1 MVKSSLSIRTKRILF
16 LCVFLILITA
26 AFFAYKIFGF
36 LSGIQDTTLFPPT
49 SNPTATKPE
58 APPVWT
64 GTERVNILLMGV
76 DKREMRPH
84 ELPRSDSMML
94 VSIDPQKKTYDLFSI
109 MRDTLVRIPGHGKTR
124 VNEALAYGGPELAME
139 TVSDFV
145 GQPVH
150 YYLITDFEGFKSL
163 IDAVGGVEID
173 VEKNMRYHD
182 PTDKGK
188 YDINLKKGLQ
198 HLDGEKALQYAR
210 FRHDATSD
218 YTRTERQRKL
228 LSALATEL
236 KSTTT
241 IFQIPKILDSVQPYI
256 QTNLAT
262 LDMIKLGSLGMSLK
276 QSGEGGHQLPPMHM
290 FQEANVPGK
299 GAVLL
304 PSEKDV
310 IKYVDEQL
318 NESNVVEDKE
328 GKQEDPSNTH
338 QDSSIKHAS

>member
-16 LCVFLILITA
+16 LCVFLLLITA
-26 AFFAYKIFGF
+26 VFFAYKIFGF
-36 LSGIQDTTLFPPT
+36 MSGIQDATIFPPT
-49 SNPTATKPE
+49 TNPTATKPE

-76 DKREMRPH
+76 DKREMRPN

-94 VSIDPQKKTYDLFSI
+94 VSIDPEKKTYDLFSI

-124 VNEALAYGGPELAME
+124 VNEALMYGGPELAME

-150 YYLITDFEGFKSL
+150 YYVLTDFEGFKSL
-163 IDAVGGVEID
+163 IDAVGGVDID

-198 HLDGEKALQYAR
+198 RLDGEKALQYAR

-228 LSALATEL
+228 LSAVATEL

-262 LDMIKLGSLGMSLK
+262 LDMIKLGSLGMSLQ
-276 QSGEGGHQLPPMHM
+276 QSGEGGHQLPPMNM

-299 GAVLL
+299 GSVLL
-304 PSEKDV
+304 PSDQDI

-318 NESNVVEDKE
+318 NKKNSAEDKE
-328 GKQEDPSNTH
+328 GKRG
-338 QDSSIKHAS
+338 DSSTSYKYSHLERAS